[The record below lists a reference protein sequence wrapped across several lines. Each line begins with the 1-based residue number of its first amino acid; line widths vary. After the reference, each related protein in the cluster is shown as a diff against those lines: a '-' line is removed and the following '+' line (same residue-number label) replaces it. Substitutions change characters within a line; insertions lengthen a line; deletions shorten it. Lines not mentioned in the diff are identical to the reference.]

1 MSVNVAVLDD
11 YQGVART
18 LADWGSLGKNVAV
31 RFFHDHVEDEDELV
45 ERLSKFEVIAIMR
58 ERTPFPR
65 SLITQLP
72 NLKLIVTTG
81 KRNASVDLTACK
93 ERGITVCGTA
103 GSEGST
109 IELTWGLILAV
120 VRGIPREDHGLRE
133 HRWQIAVGMELRNKT
148 LGVVGLG
155 RLGSQVAQIGR
166 AFGMKVIAWS
176 QNLTKERAGEQ
187 GAELVSK
194 RQLFERADVVTI
206 HLVLSDRTRKIV
218 SHEEFGWMKK
228 TAYLVNT
235 SRGPIV
241 DTSALIGALH
251 ANQIAGAGID
261 VYDHE
266 PLAADDPILHAPNTV
281 LTPHLGY
288 VADASYQTF
297 YRETVEDIA
306 AWLAGKPIR
315 VVE

>member
-1 MSVNVAVLDD
+1 MNVAVLDD

-18 LADWGSLGKNVAV
+18 LADWPSLGKNVSV
-31 RFFHDHVEDEDELV
+31 RYFHDHVENEDELV
-45 ERLSKFEVIAIMR
+45 QRLELFEIIAIMR

-65 SLITQLP
+65 SLIEKLP
-72 NLKLIVTTG
+72 RLKLLVTTG
-81 KRNASVDLTACK
+81 KRNASVDLAACK

-109 IELTWGLILAV
+109 IELAWGLILAV
-120 VRGIPREDHGLRE
+120 ARGIPREDRGLRE

-148 LGVVGLG
+148 LGVLGLG
-155 RLGSQVAQIGR
+155 RLGAQVAQIGR
-166 AFGMKVIAWS
+166 AFGMKIIAWS
-176 QNLTKERAGEQ
+176 QNLTKERAAEH
-187 GAELVSK
+187 GAELVTK

-218 SHEEFGWMKK
+218 SHEELGWMKK

-251 ANQIAGAGID
+251 AGQIAGAGLD

-266 PLAADDPILHAPNTV
+266 PLQPDDPIMHAPNTV

-288 VADASYQTF
+288 VADASYQAF

-306 AWLAGKPIR
+306 AWLAGKPVR

>member
-1 MSVNVAVLDD
+1 MNVAVLDD
-11 YQGVART
+11 YQGVARN
-18 LADWGSLGKNVAV
+18 LADWNSLGKDVAV
-31 RFFHDHVEDEDELV
+31 RFFHDHIENEDELV
-45 ERLSKFEVIAIMR
+45 QRLSMFEIIAIMR

-65 SLITQLP
+65 SLIERLP
-72 NLKLIVTTG
+72 KLKLLVTTG
-81 KRNASVDLTACK
+81 RRNASVDIAAC
-93 ERGITVCGTA
+93 RDHGIVVCGTA

-109 IELTWGLILAV
+109 IELTWALILAV

-133 HRWQIAVGMELRNKT
+133 HRWQIAVGMELRGKT
-148 LGVVGLG
+148 LGILGLG
-155 RLGSQVAQIGR
+155 RLGSAVAKIGN
-166 AFGMKVIAWS
+166 AFGMRLIAWS
-176 QNLTKERAGEQ
+176 QNLTPERA
-187 GAELVSK
+187 AECDAQLVSK
-194 RQLFERADVVTI
+194 KHLFEQADVLTI

-251 ANQIAGAGID
+251 AGEIAGAALD

-266 PLAADDPILHAPNTV
+266 PLEADNPILHAPNTV

-288 VADASYQTF
+288 VADVPYRIF

-306 AWLAGKPIR
+306 AWLARKPIR
-315 VVE
+315 LVE

>member
-1 MSVNVAVLDD
+1 MNVAVLDD

-31 RFFHDHVEDEDELV
+31 RFFHDHVENEDELIQ
-45 ERLSKFEVIAIMR
+45 RLSMFEIIAIMR

-65 SLITQLP
+65 SLIQQLP
-72 NLKLIVTTG
+72 KLKLIATSG
-81 KRNASVDLTACK
+81 RRNSSVDLAACK

-109 IELTWGLILAV
+109 IELAWGLILAV

-148 LGVVGLG
+148 LGVLGLG
-155 RLGSQVAQIGR
+155 RLGSQVANIGR

-176 QNLTKERAGEQ
+176 PNLTQERCSEHGV
-187 GAELVSK
+187 ELVTK

-218 SHEEFGWMKK
+218 SHEELGWMKK

-251 ANQIAGAGID
+251 ASQIAGAALD

-266 PLAADDPILHAPNTV
+266 PLLADDPILHAPNTV

>member
-1 MSVNVAVLDD
+1 MNVAVLDD

-18 LADWGSLGKNVAV
+18 LADWASLGKNVSV
-31 RFFHDHVEDEDELV
+31 RYFHDHVENEDELV
-45 ERLSKFEVIAIMR
+45 QRLSMFEIIAIMR

-65 SLITQLP
+65 SLIEKLP
-72 NLKLIVTTG
+72 RLKLLVTTG
-81 KRNASVDLTACK
+81 KRNSSVDLAACK

-120 VRGIPREDHGLRE
+120 VRGIPREDRGLRE

-148 LGVVGLG
+148 LGVLGLG
-155 RLGSQVAQIGR
+155 RLGAQVAHIGR
-166 AFGMKVIAWS
+166 AFGMKIIAWS
-176 QNLTKERAGEQ
+176 QNLTQERAIEQ
-187 GAELVSK
+187 GAELVTK

-218 SHEEFGWMKK
+218 SHEELGWMKK

-251 ANQIAGAGID
+251 AGQIAGAGLD

-266 PLAADDPILHAPNTV
+266 PLPPDDPIVHAPNTV

-288 VADASYQTF
+288 VSDASYRSF

-306 AWLAGKPIR
+306 AWLAGKPLR

>member
-1 MSVNVAVLDD
+1 MNVAVLDD

-18 LADWGSLGKNVAV
+18 LADWASLGKNVSV
-31 RFFHDHVEDEDELV
+31 RYFHDHVENEDELV
-45 ERLSKFEVIAIMR
+45 QRLSLFEIIAIMR

-65 SLITQLP
+65 SLIEKLP
-72 NLKLIVTTG
+72 RLKLLVTTG
-81 KRNASVDLTACK
+81 KRNSSVDLAACK

-120 VRGIPREDHGLRE
+120 ARGIPREDRGLRE

-148 LGVVGLG
+148 LGVLGLG
-155 RLGSQVAQIGR
+155 RLGAQIAQIGR
-166 AFGMKVIAWS
+166 AFGMKIIAWS
-176 QNLTKERAGEQ
+176 QNLTQERAAEH
-187 GAELVSK
+187 GAELVTK

-206 HLVLSDRTRKIV
+206 HLMLSDRTRKIV
-218 SHEEFGWMKK
+218 SHEELGWMKK

-251 ANQIAGAGID
+251 AGQIAGAGLD

-266 PLAADDPILHAPNTV
+266 PLPPDDPIMHAPNTV

-288 VADASYQTF
+288 VADASYRTF

-306 AWLAGKPIR
+306 AWIAGKPLR
-315 VVE
+315 VIE

>member
-1 MSVNVAVLDD
+1 MNVAVLDD

-18 LADWGSLGKNVAV
+18 LADWSSLGKNVAV
-31 RFFHDHVEDEDELV
+31 RFFHDHVEDQDELV
-45 ERLSKFEVIAIMR
+45 QRLSMFEIIAIMR

-65 SLITQLP
+65 ALIESLP
-72 NLKLIVTTG
+72 RLKLIVTTG
-81 KRNASVDLTACK
+81 KRNASVDLGACK
-93 ERGITVCGTA
+93 DRGITVCGTA

-109 IELTWGLILAV
+109 IELAWGLILAV

-155 RLGSQVAQIGR
+155 RLGSQVAKIGH
-166 AFGMKVIAWS
+166 AFGMRVIAWS
-176 QNLTKERAGEQ
+176 QNLTKERAAEQ
-187 GAELVSK
+187 GVELVTK

-218 SHEEFGWMKK
+218 SHEELGWMKK

-241 DTSALIGALH
+241 DTAALIGALH
-251 ANQIAGAGID
+251 GGQIAGAGLD
-261 VYDHE
+261 VYDRE

-288 VADASYQTF
+288 VADASYKVF

>member
-1 MSVNVAVLDD
+1 M
-11 YQGVART
+11 
-18 LADWGSLGKNVAV
+18 
-31 RFFHDHVEDEDELV
+31 
-45 ERLSKFEVIAIMR
+45 FEIIAIMR

-65 SLITQLP
+65 TLIEKLP
-72 NLKLIVTTG
+72 KLKLLVTTG
-81 KRNASVDLTACK
+81 KRNASIDLAACK

-109 IELTWGLILAV
+109 IELAWGLILAV
-120 VRGIPREDHGLRE
+120 VRGIPREDRGLRE
-133 HRWQIAVGMELRNKT
+133 HRWQIAVGMELRNKV
-148 LGVVGLG
+148 LGVLGLG

-166 AFGMKVIAWS
+166 AFGMKVVAWS
-176 QNLTKERAGEQ
+176 QNLTKERAVEQ
-187 GAELVSK
+187 GVELVTK

-206 HLVLSDRTRKIV
+206 HLMLSDRTRKIV
-218 SHEEFGWMKK
+218 SHEELGWMKK

-251 ANQIAGAGID
+251 AGQIAGAALD
-261 VYDHE
+261 VYDRE
-266 PLAADDPILHAPNTV
+266 PLPADDPILHVPNTV

-288 VADASYQTF
+288 VADASYRKF

-306 AWLAGKPIR
+306 AWLAGKPLR